1 MWLGWCLVTV
11 FPLPGK
17 TSRLHLPSQVSFFLA
32 SSVSPLPS
40 SLSRNIQNFPPSLS
54 RNIQKLFFLALRSSV
69 LSFSPFMAG
78 ASQKQ
83 GSDQPVDFQGFLNDL
98 QDWELNLK
106 DRDKKM
112 KPSLASDQIGGNGS
126 SVQKNYASDSSR
138 RTVSGGLFDYSR
150 SIDSI
155 GRISNDENAVDAT
168 SEKEL
173 GNEYF
178 KQKKFAEAIECY
190 SRSIALSPTAVS
202 YANRAMGYIK
212 LKRRGLFFFLFQ
224 EAEDDCTEA
233 LNLDDRYIK
242 AYSRRATARKEL
254 GKFKESMEDSDFALR
269 LEPNN
274 QEIKKQYD
282 EAKSLYE
289 KKLFQKISGDCK
301 ASTKSSAKF
310 GRSDIKVNGGGDVSV
325 LRPSQAAS
333 AAVQKDKTKV
343 VPLKRDCLSK
353 YVHVFSLV
361 STSFGQQED
370 GGGALGTKALPIE
383 EIETISSVAGSKA
396 ERQHVKIPQAP
407 AGPGSSSGQVQNR
420 CKTVKQELKPSVHE
434 LASRAASR
442 AMAEAAKNIT
452 PPTSAYQFEVSWR
465 RFSGDKTLQAH
476 LLKITPPSALPQ
488 IFKNALTA
496 PMLID
501 IIKCIST
508 FFKDDIDMA
517 VKYLENLTKVP
528 RFSML
533 IISLSTP
540 DKTDLHKMWDEVFC
554 SEATPIE
561 YAEILDNLRSAYCIG

>member
-1 MWLGWCLVTV
+1 
-11 FPLPGK
+11 
-17 TSRLHLPSQVSFFLA
+17 
-32 SSVSPLPS
+32 
-40 SLSRNIQNFPPSLS
+40 
-54 RNIQKLFFLALRSSV
+54 
-69 LSFSPFMAG
+69 MAG
-78 ASQKQ
+78 ASQKH
-83 GSDQPVDFQGFLNDL
+83 GRDQTMDFQGFLNDL

-106 DRDKKM
+106 DKDKKM
-112 KPSLASDQIGGNGS
+112 KSSPASDQIGGNGRS
-126 SVQKNYASDSSR
+126 MKKISAADSSR
-138 RTVSGGLFDYSR
+138 RNVSGGFFDYSR

-155 GRISNDENAVDAT
+155 GRTSDDENSVDAT

-190 SRSIALSPTAVS
+190 SRSIALSPTAVA

-212 LKRRGLFFFLFQ
+212 LKRFQ

-242 AYSRRATARKEL
+242 AYSRRATARKAL
-254 GKFKESMEDSDFALR
+254 GKLKESMEDSEFALR

-289 KKLFQKISGDCK
+289 KKLIQKLSGG
-301 ASTKSSAKF
+301 SNVSAKSVKL
-310 GRSDIKVNGGGDVSV
+310 GRSDIKVKGDGDISVS
-325 LRPSQAAS
+325 RPSQAGS
-333 AAVQKDKTKV
+333 AAVTKDKIK
-343 VPLKRDCLSK
+343 
-353 YVHVFSLV
+353 
-361 STSFGQQED
+361 EN
-370 GGGALGTKALPIE
+370 GGGALRTKAPSVE
-383 EIETISSVAGSKA
+383 EIETISSVTGSRV
-396 ERQHVKIPQAP
+396 ERQQVNNLQAP
-407 AGPGSSSGQVQNR
+407 AGPSSSSGQIQNR
-420 CKTVKQELKPSVHE
+420 SKNENQELKPSVHE

-442 AMAEAAKNIT
+442 AKAEAAKNIT

-465 RFSGDKTLQAH
+465 RFSGDRTLQAH
-476 LLKITPPSALPQ
+476 LLKVTPPSALPQ

-496 PMLID
+496 PMIIE

-533 IISLSTP
+533 IMSLSTP
-540 DKTDLHKMWDEVFC
+540 DKADLHKMWDEIFC
-554 SEATPIE
+554 SDAAPIE
-561 YAEILDNLRSAYCIG
+561 YAEILDNMQSAYCI